1 MKVRTTIVILAL
13 ISSMVLLGQ
22 RSGTKAGVGTELGAD
37 MPVGSI
43 VVYAGSTAPEG
54 WLMCD
59 GALYD
64 LLAYPELFDVL
75 QFTYGSNTTK
85 TGFRVP
91 NLIGKVPVGASIPGS
106 PVWYCNALG
115 QTGGEAEVSLTE
127 SEMPAHKHNVSASSH
142 NHGISVSPHTHSVSV
157 SPHNHSITDPGHS
170 HGTVD
175 PGHSHGITD
184 PGHRH
189 DIPLTDSAFFHHVD
203 DAGEGDMGHTHTGTS
218 TTGITINSTTT
229 GIRINSVRTA
239 ILVQSATVPVS
250 LKDITVSASV
260 QSADTSISEES
271 KGSGAAH
278 ENLQPYIV
286 LNYIIKSGIPGL
298 SPMPGR

>member
-1 MKVRTTIVILAL
+1 MKVRTIIVILAL
-13 ISSMVLLGQ
+13 ISSVVLLGQ
-22 RSGTKAGVGTELGAD
+22 RSGTEAAVGTEFGAD

-64 LLAYPELFDVL
+64 VLAYPELFGVL
-75 QFTYGSNTTK
+75 EFTYGSDVAK
-85 TGFRVP
+85 SAFRVP
-91 NLIGKVPVGASIPGS
+91 DLAGKVPVGAKPFT
-106 PVWYCNALG
+106 WYCDKLG
-115 QTGGEAEVSLTE
+115 KTGGEAEVSLSE

-142 NHGISVSPHTHSVSV
+142 NHGISVSPHNHSVSV
-157 SPHNHSITDPGHS
+157 TSHNHSLNDPGHS

-175 PGHSHGITD
+175 PGHSHSIED

-189 DIPLTDSAFFHHVD
+189 AIGLYNSVGGGYVD
-203 DAGEGDMGHTHTGTS
+203 DAGGLLAGIHAHTDTT
-218 TTGITINSTTT
+218 TTGITINNATT

-239 ILVQSATVPVS
+239 ILVQSASVPVS
-250 LKDITVSASV
+250 LKDTTVSASAQNANV
-260 QSADTSISEES
+260 SLSEAS

-298 SPMPGR
+298 SPTPVR